1 MKYGP
6 FVFLA
11 ALIALAASWCGFVL
25 APQIQ
30 LGNQQQ
36 ETNAVNTAELYPLS
50 PNGLARQ
57 GLQVYRENGCAACHT
72 EQARQTGIAVDV
84 VLTDLGTNR
93 VAVAEALAEAN
104 LGLPKMVPVLAA
116 GLPKAI
122 LQRTNLD
129 VGKSLHDKLSK
140 LGANV
145 SMTLVPLGPDMD
157 RGWGK
162 RRSVAA
168 DFIYDTPV
176 MLGSLRVGPDL
187 ANVGMRLPDPN
198 WQLQHLYAPRSL
210 VKDSPMPP
218 YRFLFEKRKIRGSP
232 SPDALPLH
240 GEDGYEI
247 VPKSEAQALV
257 AYLLSL
263 RADVPLFEAPMPA
276 TPPRNTATN
285 APAGTANALTN
296 APSGSVPNAGT
307 NSPAK

>member
-1 MKYGP
+1 MRYGP

-11 ALIALAASWCGFVL
+11 ALVALAASWCGFVL

-36 ETNAVNTAELYPLS
+36 ETNTVNTAEVYPLA

-57 GLQVYRENGCAACHT
+57 GLQVYRANGCAACHT

-84 VLTDLGTNR
+84 ILTQLGTNP
-93 VAVAEALAEAN
+93 VGVAEAVTTAN
-104 LGLPKMVPVLAA
+104 LGIPKLAPPALAA
-116 GLPKAI
+116 SLP
-122 LQRTNLD
+122 RTFRSAD
-129 VGKSLHDKLSK
+129 ADTGKSLRDRLNK

-145 SMTLVPLGPDMD
+145 SMTLVPLGPDME

-218 YRFLFEKRKIRGSP
+218 YRFLFERRKSNGSP
-232 SPDALPLH
+232 SPDALRLS
-240 GEDGYEI
+240 GEFAPANGYEI
-247 VPKSEAQALV
+247 VPRPEARALV
-257 AYLLSL
+257 SYLLSL
-263 RADVPLFEAPMPA
+263 RADVPLFEAPMSAPA
-276 TPPRNTATN
+276 RPGATTNSPSASAPNADTN
-285 APAGTANALTN
+285 APT
-296 APSGSVPNAGT
+296 
-307 NSPAK
+307 K